1 MKAAEELEALFGVS
15 AKQIE
20 EWDEMASRGELPGEA
35 TGEVVRGPGRPQMFG
50 EELVTVTFKMPR
62 SQLAAVDEKAER
74 LNETRSEYLRK
85 AMERDL
91 AMTA

>member
-1 MKAAEELEALFGVS
+1 MLVRAAA
-15 AKQIE
+15 
-20 EWDEMASRGELPGEA
+20 
-35 TGEVVRGPGRPQMFG
+35 
-50 EELVTVTFKMPR
+50 KMPR
-62 SQLAAVDEKAER
+62 SQLAAVDKKAES